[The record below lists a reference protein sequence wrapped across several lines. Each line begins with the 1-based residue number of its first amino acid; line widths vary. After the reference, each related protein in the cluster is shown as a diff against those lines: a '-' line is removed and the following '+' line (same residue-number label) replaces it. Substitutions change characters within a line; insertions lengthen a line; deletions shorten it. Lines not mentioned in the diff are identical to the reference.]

1 MRNPPLTKKEQL
13 GLYYLVRYPDYN
25 DRELAEVTNLKL
37 STVTAIRRRLKRRGF
52 YYSVVVPKLQMMGY
66 EMLAIGYGRLKDP
79 GEHVDTDKLLR
90 KFSLLNKAFYMC
102 SDPNS
107 EITLNMADNYTDIR
121 RDIEDF
127 QQYFAY
133 HDMLEESRW
142 NTVIFPY
149 RLTSTVNYFDL
160 SKIVQRA
167 FNLNVKLAAEDIV
180 PDKTDTSRLSAK
192 ERKVFRT
199 IVTNPEMPDSEIAE
213 RADVSRQAVSAMKK
227 RFLSDGLIEN
237 KRVLNLDALG
247 YQIVS
252 FVHQKIQIGVPEKE
266 RQRLLKRIAAE
277 MPAFF
282 FVTGMTEF
290 VMMTAHRDFQDYT
303 ESMTAFSTMVK
314 SSGFSLENPIR
325 LILSVPGMTDVR
337 KHDYGPIIDQMLE
350 KTAE

>member
-1 MRNPPLTKKEQL
+1 MRKPPLTKKEQL

-25 DRELAEVTNLKL
+25 DREQAEATGLKL

-79 GEHVDTDKLLR
+79 GEHVDTDKLLKR
-90 KFSLLNKAFYMC
+90 FSLLNKAFYMC

-107 EITLNMADNYTDIR
+107 EITLNMAENYTDIR

-167 FNLNVKLAAEDIV
+167 FNLNVKPLAEEIV
-180 PDKTDTSRLSAK
+180 PDRTDASRLSAK
-192 ERKVFRT
+192 EKKVFRT
-199 IVTNPEMPDSEIAE
+199 MVTNPEMADSVVAE
-213 RADVSRQAVSAMKK
+213 RAGVSRQAVSAMKK
-227 RFLSDGLIEN
+227 RFLKDGLIEN
-237 KRVLNLDALG
+237 KRMLNLHALG

-252 FVHQKIQIGVPEKE
+252 FVHQKIKVGVPEKE
-266 RQRLLKRIAAE
+266 RLRLLKKISSE
-277 MPAFF
+277 MPSFF
-282 FVTGMTEF
+282 FVTGATEF

-303 ESMTAFSTMVK
+303 ESMTQFSTMVK
-314 SSGFSLENPIR
+314 SSGFSLENPTR

-337 KHDYGPIIDQMLE
+337 KHDYGPILEQLLE
-350 KTAE
+350 KSE